1 MQCAGLVLLL
11 SHGIGHPPFAGPQH
25 DGIAAVNP
33 RMSTISSLF
42 QLQAATPYQAPSS
55 RSGSA
60 VQAAAAAPSAV
71 VKLSKEGLAAAG
83 ESAQTPVTTA
93 MRYKDLG
100 AELLA
105 AFKTGAIKPATDAAI
120 PDDVD
125 NRFALGV
132 TTASGRKVDLVL
144 ANLGDEMFVRVD
156 ADADLGE
163 DEREALAG
171 LAKGFQ
177 AAIDGM
183 AIDPPRIRLG
193 ELARLDPLLES
204 IALRAD
210 VTLPGE
216 PPQQQ
221 SLDLQIDA
229 NRRSL
234 AIDGP
239 RGALSLGIDTGKLE
253 LLGTKQQQARAIDT
267 YLKGFDHAVRRG
279 HGNTELAT
287 MFKDAFSDL
296 SRTSNR
302 DAIDT
307 GMLAGER
314 KPLSKVDRAVLT
326 GLADFEA
333 SVTEAPRQ
341 TNPARREEVTGF
353 HYALSQATR
362 MEEKDARRSLSQ
374 VQNSQLKAQF
384 HEALN
389 KGDLPAFDF
398 RSETQNYRYHEI
410 DDSAS
415 STVSL
420 GYKDGRLTG
429 ARMEQSL
436 NESQRV
442 RKYVLGRLMSD
453 ETIPD
458 QYVLVRDL
466 MEALAPYQP
475 GQTEKLETD
484 DSREERYQGTLDAL
498 NEELVLL
505 GTRLELA
512 DRDARL

>member
-1 MQCAGLVLLL
+1 
-11 SHGIGHPPFAGPQH
+11 
-25 DGIAAVNP
+25 
-33 RMSTISSLF
+33 MSTISPLSH
-42 QLQAATPYQAPSS
+42 LQAATPYQVLTG
-55 RSGSA
+55 RQGSA
-60 VQAAAAAPSAV
+60 AQAAAAAPSAV
-71 VKLSKEGLAAAG
+71 VKLSKEGLAAAD
-83 ESAQTPVTTA
+83 EAAKQPVTTA
-93 MRYKDLG
+93 VRYKDLG

-105 AFKTGAIKPATDAAI
+105 AFVSGSIAPTADVAI
-120 PDDVD
+120 PDHVD
-125 NRFALGV
+125 NRFALSV
-132 TTASGRKVDLVL
+132 MTASGRKVDLVL
-144 ANLGDEMFVRVD
+144 ANLGDEMFVRVE

-163 DEREALAG
+163 GEREALAG

-177 AAIDGM
+177 DAIDGM

-193 ELARLDPLLES
+193 ELARPNPLLQS
-204 IALRAD
+204 IALRAE

-221 SLDLQIDA
+221 SLDLHIDA
-229 NRRSL
+229 DRRSL

-239 RGALSLGIDTGKLE
+239 RGAISLGIDTAKLE

-302 DAIDT
+302 DATDT
-307 GMLAGER
+307 GMPAGER

-333 SVTEAPRQ
+333 SITETPRQ
-341 TNPARREEVTGF
+341 DNPARRDEVTGF
-353 HYALSQATR
+353 HYEVSQATR
-362 MEEKDARRSLSQ
+362 MDEKNARRSLSQ
-374 VQNSQLKAQF
+374 VQNAQLKAQF

-389 KGDLPAFDF
+389 KGNVPAFDF

-420 GYKDGRLTG
+420 DYKDGRLTG

-436 NESQRV
+436 SESERV

-453 ETIPD
+453 ETKPD

-466 MEALAPYQP
+466 MDALAPYQP
-475 GQTEKLETD
+475 RQTGRVETD

-505 GTRLELA
+505 GSRLELV